1 MIVFSG
7 VRLRKFMCGVA
18 ACALFAAALPAHAED
33 SDTIVVSATR
43 SGEGIERDLVGS
55 SVTVIDPQQIEDR
68 ETRIVSDVLRDV
80 PGVAVTRMG
89 AIGGLT
95 QVRIRGTEGNH
106 VLVFVDGIKAS
117 DPYQGEFDWATLL
130 ADDAARIEV
139 LRGQQS
145 SLYGSDAIGGVISYT
160 TLSGREA
167 PGVRLRA
174 EGGSFGTYDASA
186 RVAGVVGET
195 FDYALSGAFYHTN
208 GYPTA
213 PYRSDVGP
221 PTPGEREVG
230 SESLGLSAKVN
241 WSPDANVQVSGVL
254 RYGHTRADSND
265 TATGPAEVD
274 GYPVGTTIDTPGVY
288 YTNRAWSGLLRAELV
303 SFDGAMTT
311 ALSGQFSNTRRDG
324 HDPSP
329 YGFGD
334 YGDQGTR
341 YRGSL
346 ENTLKFGGERAKS
359 TFTLAADAEREEFR
373 NTTDPF
379 AILYGAHRLDTA
391 GLVAQY
397 TLTVDDRF
405 GLSGSLRHDFNQRF
419 ADDTTWHAD
428 ASYLLGSGTR
438 LHAAAGKGVKN
449 PTATELYGYYPP
461 FTGNPNL
468 QPEQSTGW
476 EAGIDQSFANR
487 AVTIGAT
494 YFRSRLIDWITTCY
508 GGAPDYSSSPCN
520 RPGVTRQQGV
530 ELIGQARLGAVRID
544 AAYTYLDAP
553 QDQSLLAGT
562 QTIQAVQRP
571 RDVAGFN
578 LTYAPRGMPF
588 SGTLTV
594 RYNGRMND
602 LAFGGPPAY
611 PTLLVALRSYTLV
624 NLSLRYRLS
633 REIELF
639 ARGENLLDED
649 YQEVFAYRAAG
660 RAFFGGVRARF

>member
-1 MIVFSG
+1 LWG
-7 VRLRKFMCGVA
+7 
-18 ACALFAAALPAHAED
+18 AAALGLLVETPAAHAED
-33 SDTIVVSATR
+33 GQTIVVSATR
-43 SGEGIERDLVGS
+43 SGQGVDRDLVGS

-80 PGVAVTRMG
+80 PGVAVNRRG

-117 DPYQGEFDWATLL
+117 DPYQGEFDWATLI

-145 SLYGSDAIGGVISYT
+145 ALYGSDAIGGVISYT

-167 PGVRLRA
+167 PGIRLRA
-174 EGGSFGTYDASA
+174 EGGSFGTYDGSA
-186 RVAGVVGET
+186 RIAGIAGQA
-195 FDYALSGAFYHTN
+195 FDYALSGALYHTN

-213 PYRSDVGP
+213 QYHSDVGP
-221 PTPGEREVG
+221 LTPGERDVG
-230 SESLGLSAKVN
+230 SDSLGLSAKAN
-241 WSPDANVQVSGVL
+241 WIPSGNLRVSGVV
-254 RYGHTRADSND
+254 RYGHVRADSND
-265 TATGPAEVD
+265 TATGPAQVD

-288 YTNRAWSGLLRAELV
+288 YANRAWSGLLRAELA
-303 SFDGAMTT
+303 SSNGAMTT
-311 ALSGQFSNTRRDG
+311 ALSAQFSDTRRDG

-334 YGDQGTR
+334 YGDHGTR

-359 TFTLAADAEREEFR
+359 ALTLAADIEREQFR
-373 NTTDPF
+373 NTADPS
-379 AILYGAHRLDTA
+379 AILYGKHRLDTA

-397 TLTVDDRF
+397 TLTLDDRL

-419 ADDTTWHAD
+419 ADDTTWHAE
-428 ASYLLGSGTR
+428 ASYLFKSGTR

-461 FTGNPNL
+461 FTGNPAL
-468 QPEQSTGW
+468 RPEQSTGW
-476 EAGIDQSFANR
+476 EAGIDQSFAGR

-508 GGAPDYSSSPCN
+508 GGAPDFASTPCN
-520 RPGVTRQQGV
+520 RPGVTRQQGM
-530 ELIGQARLGAVRID
+530 EAFGEARLGAVRI
-544 AAYTYLDAP
+544 AAAWTYLDAP
-553 QDQSLLAGT
+553 QEQNLLAGT

-571 RDVAGFN
+571 RHIASVN
-578 LTYAPRGMPF
+578 LTYAPSALPLA
-588 SGTLTV
+588 GTLTV
-594 RYNGRMND
+594 RYNGRADD

-611 PTLLVALRSYTLV
+611 PTLLVSLHSYTLV
-624 NLSLRYRLS
+624 NLALRYRLS
-633 REIELF
+633 HRIELF
-639 ARGENLLDED
+639 VRGENLLDED

-660 RAFFGGVRARF
+660 RALYGGVRARF